1 MAGAAIFRSIISN
14 DPQVRSL
21 TMREDHPWL
30 ASLSD
35 EARLVVL
42 ASRPHCAPAIRD
54 PLAHLVSG
62 ALNWSAV
69 VDLALQHGTAA
80 IVNATLRALCSAETP
95 ADVLERLESIALVN
109 ACRTALFSDA
119 LVDVTARLE
128 ACGIRSLALKGPVLV
143 QQAYAGR
150 PLRRFNDLDL
160 YVRPDDA
167 AAAMGALGAPPASG
181 SEQAAR
187 IRFTADTVLW
197 PLGPDVP
204 IELHW
209 RFQPAFFSLPVAMNH
224 VWERTVEVD
233 LAGGRVR
240 TPGPVDT
247 MVVLAVHGAAH
258 AWERLLW
265 VCDVSAA
272 ASRLGHADW
281 EALLIEAERLGL
293 RRIVG
298 LALALAEGL
307 MGAPLPPEVSR
318 WVRQVPQV
326 ERLGQDVVDAMFG
339 ENKPRLSGWARLA
352 FSVRTR
358 DTAWLRLRYL
368 SGRLLT
374 PSGRDLDM
382 ARLPRPLHWLY
393 YALRPL
399 RLLTTCG
406 PRGT

>member
-1 MAGAAIFRSIISN
+1 MSFADSSL
-14 DPQVRSL
+14 DTL
-21 TMREDHPWL
+21 TMHENHPWL

-42 ASRPHCAPAIRD
+42 ASRPQCVPEMQEPLTRLVRSAPD
-54 PLAHLVSG
+54 
-62 ALNWSAV
+62 WTAV
-69 VDLALQHGTAA
+69 VDLALRHGTLPML
-80 IVNATLRALCSAETP
+80 NATLGALCSAETP
-95 ADVLERLESIALVN
+95 ADVLEHLESVALVN
-109 ACRTALFSDA
+109 ACRTALFTDA
-119 LVDVTARLE
+119 LVNVTARLE

-150 PLRRFNDLDL
+150 PLRQFNDLDL

-167 AAAMGALGAPPASG
+167 AAAMSALGAPPATAG
-181 SEQAAR
+181 EQAAR

-204 IELHW
+204 VELHW
-209 RFQPAFFSLPVAMNH
+209 RFQPAFFSLPMTMLH

-247 MVVLAVHGAAH
+247 MILLAVHGAAH

-265 VCDVSAA
+265 ICDVSAA
-272 ASRLGHADW
+272 ASRLEHANW

-298 LALALAEGL
+298 LSLALAEGL
-307 MGAPLPPEVSR
+307 LDTPLLPQVSR
-318 WVRQVPQV
+318 WVREVPQV
-326 ERLGQDVVDAMFG
+326 GRLGRDVMRAAFG
-339 ENKPRLSGWARLA
+339 ESAPTLSGSARLA
-352 FSVRTR
+352 FLVRTR
-358 DTAWLRLRYL
+358 DSALLRLRYL
-368 SGRLLT
+368 AGRLLT

-399 RLLTTCG
+399 RLLTTRR